1 MSRLFQAFSQADAST
16 TRKYGGTGLGLV
28 ITKRFCQMMG
38 GDVSVESAAGKGTTF
53 TMRLPAVV
61 PVRRADEEE
70 APEPGAQPA
79 ADQRTA
85 TGPHV
90 LVIDDDPT
98 VRDLMQRFL
107 GKEGFRVVPAASG
120 EEGLRLARESR
131 PDAIV
136 LDIQMPGMD
145 GWSVLRSLKSEA
157 TLKDVPVVVV
167 TMMDQKE
174 LGFALGASDYLMK
187 PVERERIA
195 EVLRKYGKTGPR
207 PAA

>member
-1 MSRLFQAFSQADAST
+1 
-16 TRKYGGTGLGLV
+16 
-28 ITKRFCQMMG
+28 
-38 GDVSVESAAGKGTTF
+38 
-53 TMRLPAVV
+53 
-61 PVRRADEEE
+61 
-70 APEPGAQPA
+70 
-79 ADQRTA
+79 
-85 TGPHV
+85 
-90 LVIDDDPT
+90 VIDDDPT
-98 VRDLMQRFL
+98 VRDLLQRFL
-107 GKEGFRVVPAASG
+107 GKEGFRVIPAAGG

-145 GWSVLRSLKSEA
+145 GWSVLRSLKAEEA
-157 TLKDVPVVVV
+157 LKDVPVVVV